1 MERQTEGRMDRHM
14 AAPRATPITL
24 FSVSYNWDGFSS
36 FVLSLTSSPTLL
48 ILLNHT
54 G

>member
-1 MERQTEGRMDRHM
+1 MDRHM

-24 FSVSYNWDGFSS
+24 FSTSYNWVGSVYLF
-36 FVLSLTSSPTLL
+36 FHSLGHLPSISQAPTLL